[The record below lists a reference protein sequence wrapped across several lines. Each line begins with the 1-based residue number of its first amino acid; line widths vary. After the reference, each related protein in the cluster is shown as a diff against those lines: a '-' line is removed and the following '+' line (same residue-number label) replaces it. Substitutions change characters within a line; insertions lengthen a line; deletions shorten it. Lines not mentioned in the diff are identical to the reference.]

1 MSSRSSTDV
10 TIPQT
15 DDVERKQESQNDQPD
30 EKVGSLPVNV
40 LYPPD
45 MGGRAWLCVLG
56 AWFGFFCSF
65 GYMNNL
71 GVFEE
76 YYIRYQLSSYSAS
89 TISWI
94 SSLQIFIMLFSS
106 VVCGRL
112 YDMFGP
118 RPLLY
123 PGASLLALGIMTT
136 SACKE
141 YYQFILA
148 QAICTS
154 LGASAIYNVSISARG
169 AALGL
174 SVSGSSVGGV
184 ILPVVFREVLKRS
197 NFGWAVRSVGFL
209 MIFAATISCLTITSR
224 FMPKAVAR
232 LDIKRTILM
241 PYLKIEFALIAVGTF
256 LIYWGLFVPIGFI
269 PTHARVHG
277 FSATMA
283 DYLIST
289 MNATSFFGRVIPGIL
304 ADKLGRFNTFIECCT
319 TAGVLTLALWLPA
332 TGHTPIILFAALF
345 GFSSGATI
353 SLMPALVAEFSP
365 LHEIATRIGAISAFV
380 SLAALSGLPIAGAIL
395 RREGNTSFTGVAVFG
410 GVTLIAGSFVT
421 GIARM
426 MVSTGKL
433 IARV

>member
-10 TIPQT
+10 TIPQEGS
-15 DDVERKQESQNDQPD
+15 DDVERKQEAQDMQPD
-30 EKVGSLPVNV
+30 EKIVSLPVNI

-45 MGGRAWLCVLG
+45 MGSRAWLCVLG

-65 GYMNNL
+65 GYLNCL

-76 YYIRYQLSSYSAS
+76 YYISYQLSSYSAS

-94 SSLQIFIMLFSS
+94 NSLQIFIMVFSS

-112 YDMFGP
+112 YDMFGT

-123 PGASLLALGIMTT
+123 PGAILLALGIMTT

-141 YYQFILA
+141 YYY
-148 QAICTS
+148 
-154 LGASAIYNVSISARG
+154 LGASAIYNASISSVSGWFVKKRG

-184 ILPVVFREVLKRS
+184 ILPIVFREVLKRS

-209 MIFAATISCLTITSR
+209 MIFAAIISCLAITSR
-224 FMPKAVAR
+224 FTPKGVER

-241 PYLKIEFALIAVGTF
+241 PYLKIEFALIVVGVF
-256 LIYWGLFVPIGFI
+256 LVYWGLFVPIGFI

-277 FSATMA
+277 FSGTMS
-283 DYLIST
+283 DYLISI

-304 ADKLGRFNTFIECCT
+304 ADKLGRFNTFVACCT
-319 TAGVLTLALWLPA
+319 IAGVLTLALWLPE

-345 GFSSGATI
+345 GFSSGASI
-353 SLMPALVAEFSP
+353 SLMPALVAEISP
-365 LHEIATRIGAISAFV
+365 LNEIATRIGAMSAFA
-380 SLAALSGLPIAGAIL
+380 SMAALSGLPIAGAIL
-395 RREGNTSFTGVAVFG
+395 LREGNNSFTGVAVFG
-410 GVTLIAGSFVT
+410 GVTLIAGSSVI

-426 MVSTGKL
+426 RLSMGKL
-433 IARV
+433 IATV